1 MPDETSY
8 GICHAR
14 VGLLVL
20 RDCGEPAVA
29 NCRQCGR
36 SLCGAHQVLTE
47 DGPTCPECIA
57 RQEQFG
63 TPTDAAT
70 AARSRNRYYDRYGYD
85 PFYTGSSHYYSD
97 HDYRTLDAG
106 SASQAVA
113 ASPVPTGADEREE
126 GGEEGQSADTDDLD
140 DFMES

>member
-20 RDCGEPAVA
+20 RDCGKPAVA
-29 NCRQCGR
+29 NCRLCGR
-36 SLCGAHQVLTE
+36 SLCDAHQVLTE
-47 DGPTCPECIA
+47 DGATCPECIA

-63 TPTDAAT
+63 TPADAAT
-70 AARSRNRYYDRYGYD
+70 AARSRNRYYALYDYD
-85 PFYTGSSHYYSD
+85 PFYTGSFHYYSD
-97 HDYRTLDAG
+97 HDYRTLDARP
-106 SASQAVA
+106 SSQVA
-113 ASPVPTGADEREE
+113 ETSSGPTGGDGEER
-126 GGEEGQSADTDDLD
+126 GEEGQSADMDDLD